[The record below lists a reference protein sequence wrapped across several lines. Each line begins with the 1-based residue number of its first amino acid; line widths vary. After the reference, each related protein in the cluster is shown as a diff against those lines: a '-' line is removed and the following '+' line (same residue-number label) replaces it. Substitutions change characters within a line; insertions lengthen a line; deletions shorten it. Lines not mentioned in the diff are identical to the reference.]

1 MAKKDGLKKALFS
14 DNVSDLFMD
23 GAKITLLVMIVSII
37 TMWLVAIFTLQ
48 IATINMGL
56 IIIVSTGIAISF
68 GTLKVYDA
76 TMMKLRK

>member
-1 MAKKDGLKKALFS
+1 MANKDRLKKALFS